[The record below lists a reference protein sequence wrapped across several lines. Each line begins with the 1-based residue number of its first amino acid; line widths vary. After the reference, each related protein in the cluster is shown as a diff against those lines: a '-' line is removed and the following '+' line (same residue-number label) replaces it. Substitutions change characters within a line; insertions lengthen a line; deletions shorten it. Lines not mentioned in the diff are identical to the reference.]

1 MKELMKS
8 KIVQNQFTIST
19 PSATIMEAW
28 EVATTLPMPKT
39 EENGT
44 NSTTVQS
51 DPAAKAALAARE
63 PIFCSIDAEI
73 DMNIKQF
80 I

>member
-1 MKELMKS
+1 
-8 KIVQNQFTIST
+8 
-19 PSATIMEAW
+19 
-28 EVATTLPMPKT
+28 MPKT